1 MYDDDNSGILKRNM
15 FSLIYGTARGT
26 AAMNEMPCI
35 FHYYFYIDHYYT
47 NINHILTESISRRE
61 VKLISIALNQRKY
74 STAKIHGKYTA
85 WIVVIMRIV

>member
-47 NINHILTESISRRE
+47 NINHSGLWQNPLVDER
-61 VKLISIALNQRKY
+61 LN
-74 STAKIHGKYTA
+74 SFLSP
-85 WIVVIMRIV
+85 